1 MSSSLGWTHSGVQL
15 DDSGRNGL
23 EQAVCGRNCN
33 VSVRLFAAVLAL
45 FAFWNIHLGSARAA
59 GETVPTDMSAQ
70 IDGMVSTALAAAQS
84 QDQPAAAQSTAESLV
99 GQALALAKS
108 ATAQASSAAATPLVP
123 QSADVVPPVS
133 TAAPSSR
140 AASAPQHSPP
150 PRAHQARVKKRA
162 RPAPVPAKPP
172 VLTALPPSPSFQGS
186 PSSAR
191 PSPNRAARSA
201 KASPHPGRAAP
212 PERPR
217 IPVPWPLPPRPDAS
231 SSGQAGGGFAPV
243 PLLLAALV
251 GVLIV
256 FALVFGPR
264 LLPLLAFRKPRRIVL
279 PSWHPG

>member
-1 MSSSLGWTHSGVQL
+1 MSSSPAWTQSGAQL

-45 FAFWNIHLGSARAA
+45 FALWNIHLGSARAA

-108 ATAQASSAAATPLVP
+108 ATAQATSAAATPLAP

-140 AASAPQHSPP
+140 AAAAPHAGP
-150 PRAHQARVKKRA
+150 PRAHHPRVKKRA
-162 RPAPVPAKPP
+162 RPAPVRGKPR
-172 VLTALPPSPSFQGS
+172 VLTALPPSPAFEGS
-186 PSSAR
+186 PSTAR
-191 PSPNRAARSA
+191 PSPNRAARPA
-201 KASPHPGRAAP
+201 KASPRPGRAAP
-212 PERPR
+212 PVRPR
-217 IPVPWPLPPRPDAS
+217 IPAPWPMPPRPDAS

-264 LLPLLAFRKPRRIVL
+264 LLPLLAFREPRRIVL

>member
-1 MSSSLGWTHSGVQL
+1 L
-15 DDSGRNGL
+15 DDFGRNGL
-23 EQAVCGRNCN
+23 AQAVCGRNCN
-33 VSVRLFAAVLAL
+33 VFLRLGALVLAL
-45 FAFWNIHLGSARAA
+45 FALWNIHLGSARAA

-99 GQALALAKS
+99 GQAVALAKS
-108 ATAQASSAAATPLVP
+108 ATAQATSAAATPLTP
-123 QSADVVPPVS
+123 QSVDVVPPVS
-133 TAAPSSR
+133 AAAPSSR
-140 AASAPQHSPP
+140 AAAAPTHAPP
-150 PRAHQARVKKRA
+150 PRAHHARVKKRA
-162 RPAPVPAKPP
+162 RPAPVPAKPR
-172 VLTALPPSPSFQGS
+172 VLTALTPSPAFQGS
-186 PSSAR
+186 PSTAR
-191 PSPNRAARSA
+191 PSPNRAARPA
-201 KASPHPGRAAP
+201 KASPRPGRAAP
-212 PERPR
+212 PERR
-217 IPVPWPLPPRPDAS
+217 IPVPWPMPPRPDAS

>member
-1 MSSSLGWTHSGVQL
+1 MSSSAGWTQSDARL

-23 EQAVCGRNCN
+23 AQAVCGRNCN
-33 VSVRLFAAVLAL
+33 VFVRLFVTVLAL
-45 FAFWNIHLGSARAA
+45 LTLWNIHLGSARAA
-59 GETVPTDMSAQ
+59 GETVPIDVSAQ

-108 ATAQASSAAATPLVP
+108 ATAQASSAAATPLAP

-133 TAAPSSR
+133 TAAPFSR
-140 AASAPQHSPP
+140 AAASSHAAP
-150 PRAHQARVKKRA
+150 PRVHHAREKKRA
-162 RPAPVPAKPP
+162 RPAPVPARPR
-172 VLTALPPSPSFQGS
+172 VLTALSLSPTFQGS
-186 PSSAR
+186 PSTAR
-191 PSPNRAARSA
+191 PSPNRAARAA
-201 KASPHPGRAAP
+201 KASPRPRRAAP

-217 IPVPWPLPPRPDAS
+217 IPAPWPMPPRPDAS

-264 LLPLLAFRKPRRIVL
+264 LLPQLAFRKPRRIVL

>member
-1 MSSSLGWTHSGVQL
+1 MSSSPGWTQSGVQL
-15 DDSGRNGL
+15 DDSGRNRL

-45 FAFWNIHLGSARAA
+45 FALWNIHLGSARAA

-99 GQALALAKS
+99 GQALALAKR
-108 ATAQASSAAATPLVP
+108 ATAQATSAAATPLAP

-140 AASAPQHSPP
+140 ATAAAHAAP
-150 PRAHQARVKKRA
+150 PRAHHARVKKRA
-162 RPAPVPAKPP
+162 RPAPVRATPR
-172 VLTALPPSPSFQGS
+172 VLTVLPPSPTFQGS
-186 PSSAR
+186 PSTAR
-191 PSPNRAARSA
+191 PSPNRAARPA
-201 KASPHPGRAAP
+201 KASPRPGRAAP

-217 IPVPWPLPPRPDAS
+217 IPVPWPMPPRPDAS

-256 FALVFGPR
+256 FGLVFGPR

>member
-1 MSSSLGWTHSGVQL
+1 MSSSARWTQLGPRL

-23 EQAVCGRNCN
+23 EQALCGRNCN
-33 VSVRLFAAVLAL
+33 VFVRLFATVLAL
-45 FAFWNIHLGSARAA
+45 FVLWNIHLGSARAA

-84 QDQPAAAQSTAESLV
+84 QDQPAAAQSTAKSLV
-99 GQALALAKS
+99 GQALALAKN
-108 ATAQASSAAATPLVP
+108 ATAQASSAAATPIAP
-123 QSADVVPPVS
+123 QSADVIPPVS

-140 AASAPQHSPP
+140 AGAAHAIP
-150 PRAHQARVKKRA
+150 PRARHARVKKRA
-162 RPAPVPAKPP
+162 RPAPVEAKPR
-172 VLTALPPSPSFQGS
+172 VLTALPPSPTFQGS
-186 PSSAR
+186 PSTAR
-191 PSPNRAARSA
+191 PSPNRAARPA
-201 KASPHPGRAAP
+201 KASPRPGRAAP
-212 PERPR
+212 PVRPR

-264 LLPLLAFRKPRRIVL
+264 LLPLLAFREPRRIVL